1 MTTLLY
7 PQGQELV
14 QEILHDPQIT
24 YLVGQLQSHHLE
36 SYEHS
41 LRVGALAVDVG
52 YENTLAREQLLML
65 GRAAVLHDIGK
76 RDIPYCILGK
86 EGPLTNPERKRM
98 DAHVRAGFR
107 ALAAASDDTLVRKIL
122 VQHHE
127 YQQRP
132 YPRHG
137 PDRRDVSRATLE
149 RRSSDAAVLC
159 LAQMLAAADVFDAL
173 AHRRSYK
180 EPLPKETIER
190 IFQEEY
196 RGSKLYAE
204 QVLRRFDS

>member
-7 PQGQELV
+7 PQAQGLLA
-14 QEILHDPQIT
+14 EIQRDPQIE
-24 YLVGQLQSHHLE
+24 YLLGQLQPHHLE

-41 LRVGALAVDVG
+41 LRVGALAIDLG
-52 YENTLAREQLLML
+52 YENTLAREQLAVL

-76 RDIPYCILGK
+76 RDIPYCLLGK
-86 EGPLTNPERKRM
+86 EGPLDDNEKRIM
-98 DAHVRAGFR
+98 DGHVRAGFR
-107 ALAAASDDTLVRKIL
+107 ALASTPDNITVCQIL

-137 PDRRDVSRATLE
+137 PDRRDISRMTPE
-149 RRSSDAAVLC
+149 RRNSDAAVLC

-180 EPLPKETIER
+180 EPLPRETIER
-190 IFQEEY
+190 IFRDEY
-196 RGSKLYAE
+196 RGSRIYAE
-204 QVLRRFDS
+204 QVMRRFG